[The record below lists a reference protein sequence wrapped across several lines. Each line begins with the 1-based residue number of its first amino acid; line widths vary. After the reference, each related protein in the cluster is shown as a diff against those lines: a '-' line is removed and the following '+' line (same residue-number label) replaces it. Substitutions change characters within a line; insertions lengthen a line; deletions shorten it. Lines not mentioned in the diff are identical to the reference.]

1 MSAAAGARDVPS
13 FAEAELALQA
23 GFGADHPRL
32 RRAAILLEQGRYERA
47 AQLLRAHLEESPA
60 DPVALYLMA
69 ESAIREGQTGAAEQ
83 LLAKCVNSAPHFAA
97 ARLSYAQVL
106 LAAHRSAAAVEQAD
120 LLLQQLPKNPVAR
133 KLKASALEKAE
144 EYALAVSCWRDLCA
158 DYPAFSEGWL
168 HYGYALRL
176 IGQQQ
181 EAIAAYRRA
190 IEADPANASAYWEL
204 AATKAFRFGD
214 ADVEQMENLLRRSD
228 VGATERAKLHFAL
241 GQAYGERQDYQKSFA
256 NYAKGNALQS
266 LGAKHDPERMT
277 RYVAASKGILTS
289 EFFKERA
296 GFGCQS
302 GEPIFIVGMQRSG
315 STLVEQ
321 ILASHSQ
328 IEGTK
333 ELPELLLTLWEHLE
347 TVGTQAEGAFGPAQL
362 ARFDTATCRKLGE
375 RYLERT
381 QMHRTAGRP
390 FFTDKMPANFAYI
403 GLIRLILPNA
413 KIVDV
418 RRHPM
423 ACGFANFTELFSG
436 TNEVAYRLGDIGL
449 AYRNYA
455 ELMAHFDAVMPG
467 RVHRIYYERLVAE
480 PETEIR
486 RLLEYLSLPFEQNC
500 LEFHKTER
508 TVTTRSSEQVRQ
520 PIYKA
525 AVDRWRNYEPWLGPL
540 KSALGDVL
548 DHYPC
553 V

>member
-1 MSAAAGARDVPS
+1 
-13 FAEAELALQA
+13 
-23 GFGADHPRL
+23 
-32 RRAAILLEQGRYERA
+32 
-47 AQLLRAHLEESPA
+47 
-60 DPVALYLMA
+60 
-69 ESAIREGQTGAAEQ
+69 
-83 LLAKCVNSAPHFAA
+83 
-97 ARLSYAQVL
+97 
-106 LAAHRSAAAVEQAD
+106 
-120 LLLQQLPKNPVAR
+120 
-133 KLKASALEKAE
+133 
-144 EYALAVSCWRDLCA
+144 
-158 DYPAFSEGWL
+158 
-168 HYGYALRL
+168 
-176 IGQQQ
+176 
-181 EAIAAYRRA
+181 
-190 IEADPANASAYWEL
+190 
-204 AATKAFRFGD
+204 
-214 ADVEQMENLLRRSD
+214 
-228 VGATERAKLHFAL
+228 
-241 GQAYGERQDYQKSFA
+241 
-256 NYAKGNALQS
+256 
-266 LGAKHDPERMT
+266 
-277 RYVAASKGILTS
+277 
-289 EFFKERA
+289 
-296 GFGCQS
+296 
-302 GEPIFIVGMQRSG
+302 
-315 STLVEQ
+315 
-321 ILASHSQ
+321 
-328 IEGTK
+328 
-333 ELPELLLTLWEHLE
+333 
-347 TVGTQAEGAFGPAQL
+347 
-362 ARFDTATCRKLGE
+362 
-375 RYLERT
+375 
-381 QMHRTAGRP
+381 MHRTAGRP
-390 FFTDKMPANFAYI
+390 FFTDMMPANFAYI